1 MESTENLW
9 NMDFGRIS
17 RPFSLYNVVGSSPG
31 IMLHHSIKILTVCL
45 TANLE
50 TDTNI
55 EEQRGDQNYLRVQL
69 VSSLISTTYGYG

>member
-1 MESTENLW
+1 
-9 NMDFGRIS
+9 
-17 RPFSLYNVVGSSPG
+17 
-31 IMLHHSIKILTVCL
+31 MLHHSIKILTVCL
-45 TANLE
+45 IANLE